1 MARRFRGHARAAV
14 AIDYV
19 VGIKPDAW
27 VEQGCLKF
35 TVAVL
40 GTEGKPANA
49 PLAVDFF
56 QRNSYSH
63 RRRLI
68 GGFYA

>member
-1 MARRFRGHARAAV
+1 MPQVHGGGAG
-14 AIDYV
+14 
-19 VGIKPDAW
+19 P
-27 VEQGCLKF
+27 
-35 TVAVL
+35 
-40 GTEGKPANA
+40 EGKPANA
-49 PLAVDFF
+49 PVAVDFF